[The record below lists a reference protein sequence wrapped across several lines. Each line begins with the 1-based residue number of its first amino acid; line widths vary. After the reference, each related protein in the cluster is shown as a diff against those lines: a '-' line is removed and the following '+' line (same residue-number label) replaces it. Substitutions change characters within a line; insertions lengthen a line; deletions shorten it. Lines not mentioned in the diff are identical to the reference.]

1 MPSQDKTDREKGKS
15 MKIEDLTPEDEKL
28 YCMCLED
35 WSDEMK
41 EAGDH
46 KEKWYSR
53 MKEKGLGVK
62 LARDD
67 RDNIGGMI
75 QYIPI
80 EHSFVDGKN
89 LYFINCIWVHGHK
102 QGRGNFQ
109 NRGLG
114 KALLDAAE
122 EDVKTRGAKG
132 IVAWGLMLPFF
143 MRASWFK
150 KQGYKQVDRQ
160 GIQVLLWKRFANDAV
175 PPKWI
180 RQKKEPEL
188 IPGKVTVTAFVNGW
202 CPVQNIAL
210 ERAKRA
216 ATEFEDEVV
225 FQEYGTFDREIFSE
239 WGLSD
244 ALFVDGKQVRTGP
257 PPSYEKIKSIIE
269 KRVKKIR

>member
-1 MPSQDKTDREKGKS
+1 